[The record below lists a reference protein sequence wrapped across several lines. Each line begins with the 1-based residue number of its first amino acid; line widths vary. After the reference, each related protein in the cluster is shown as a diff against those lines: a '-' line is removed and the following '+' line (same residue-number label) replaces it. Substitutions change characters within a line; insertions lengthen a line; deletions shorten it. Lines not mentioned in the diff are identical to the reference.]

1 MILKNKISKWS
12 YVIAICAFGLSLNSC
27 DDFLDREPLDQVT
40 PGLFLNSANDLSSF
54 PISYYGNIFA
64 THGGWSSGVGRFDD
78 QTDNQATSNASY
90 SYYVKGE
97 WKVPASGGFGFGNI
111 RDFNWFF
118 EQVLPKWRNGKI
130 SGSEEDIKQY
140 IGEVYMLR
148 AMENFGFLKRYGDF
162 PIIRNTVKDIQGDL
176 VDAAKRAPRNEFAR
190 FILSD
195 LDSAIMLLNNTGNN
209 KVRLTKNAALLAK
222 SRVALFEGSFLKYH
236 KGTPRVPGGPN
247 WPGAKMSYN
256 SGFNINIDSEIDFF
270 LTQAMSASK
279 EVGDA
284 IGLTVNSGK
293 LNPDIAASGA
303 VKPSGW
309 NPYFEMFGARNMG
322 SYPEILFWR
331 DYDLELNVTHGV
343 SIYIERGG
351 NTGLTRGF
359 VDGFL
364 MKNGLPIYASGSG
377 FQGDVTIMETKEDRD
392 ERLQLF
398 VAGEEDIRSSIS
410 KVGSSNKDSVSRFGV
425 PALLELEEVRDIT
438 GYRSKKFLNYE
449 LDEAPGSDLT
459 CTAGSP
465 IYRVAEAYLNYME
478 ASYLKNKT
486 IDGTADKYWRAIRN
500 RAGVAE
506 DYNVTIAATDLSKE
520 NDWGVYSAG
529 EQVDITMFN
538 IRRER
543 RNEYVSEGMRMDD
556 LKRWRSLDQVK
567 NYVIEGFNLWDKAY
581 DDKAYEDKNG
591 VSLLISDGGSK
602 GNVSAKSLG
611 THLRPYQKVMANN
624 QVYNG
629 YNWSKANYL
638 SPISFRELQLASPDQ
653 INVEN
658 SNLYQNPY
666 WPSESGG
673 SALE

>member
-1 MILKNKISKWS
+1 MILKNKISKWA
-12 YVIAICAFGLSLNSC
+12 YVITLFAFGLSLNSC
-27 DDFLDREPLDQVT
+27 EDFLEREPLDAVT
-40 PGLFLNSANDLSSF
+40 PGLFLNSENDLASY
-54 PISYYGNIFA
+54 PISYYSSIFP
-64 THGGWSSGVGRFDD
+64 THGGWSSGVSRFDD
-78 QTDNQATSNASY
+78 QTDNQATSNAAY
-90 SYYVKGE
+90 IYYVPGD
-97 WKVPASGGFGFGNI
+97 WKVPASGSFGFGNI

-118 EQVLPKWRNGKI
+118 GQVLPKWRNGTI
-130 SGSEEDIKQY
+130 TGNEANIKHY

-148 AMENFGFLKRYGDF
+148 AMENFSFLKRYGDF
-162 PIIRNTVKDIQGDL
+162 PIIKSPVKDIQADL
-176 VDAAKRAPRNEFAR
+176 VEAAKRAPRNEFAR

-209 KVRLTKNAALLAK
+209 KVRLTRNAALLAK

-236 KGTPRVPGGPN
+236 KGTPRVPGGPD
-247 WPGAKMSYN
+247 WPGAKMPYN
-256 SGFNINIDSEIDFF
+256 SGFSINIDNEIDFF
-270 LTQAMSASK
+270 LTQAMAASK
-279 EVGDA
+279 EVGDGIA
-284 IGLTVNSGK
+284 LTANSGK
-293 LNPDIAASGA
+293 LNPDIASSGA

-343 SIYIERGG
+343 TIYIERGA
-351 NTGLTRGF
+351 NSGLTRGF

-377 FQGDVTIMETKEDRD
+377 FQGDVTIMEAKADRD

-398 VAGEEDIRSSIS
+398 LAGETDIRSSIS
-410 KVGSSNKDSVSRFGV
+410 KAGSSNKDSVSLFGT
-425 PALLELEEVRDIT
+425 PTLLELEEVRDIT

-465 IYRVAEAYLNYME
+465 IYRVAEAYLNYIE

-500 RAGVAE
+500 RAGVAD
-506 DYNVTIAATDLSKE
+506 DYNATIAATDLSKE

-529 EQVDITMFN
+529 NPVDVTMFN

-543 RNEYVSEGMRMDD
+543 RNEFVSEGMRMDD
-556 LKRWRSLDQVK
+556 LKRWRSMDQVK
-567 NYVIEGFNLWDKAY
+567 NYVIEGFNLWDQAY
-581 DDKAYEDKNG
+581 DDARYKDKNG
-591 VSLLISDGGSK
+591 VSLLISDGSSK
-602 GNVSAKSLG
+602 GNVSSKSLG
-611 THLRPYQKVMANN
+611 NHLRPYQKVIANN

-638 SPISFRELQLASPDQ
+638 SPIPYREMQLASPDQ
-653 INVEN
+653 VNVEN

-666 WPSESGG
+666 WPTEPGG